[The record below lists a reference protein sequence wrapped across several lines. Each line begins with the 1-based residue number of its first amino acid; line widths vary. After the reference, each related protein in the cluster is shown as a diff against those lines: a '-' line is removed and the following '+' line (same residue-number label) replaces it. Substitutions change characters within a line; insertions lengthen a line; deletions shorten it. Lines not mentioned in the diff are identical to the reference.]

1 MYNDNTQMLFYKYL
15 LMKYL
20 QYLKDQEKNFQ
31 FWSLLFFSPTL
42 KLLDLAVF
50 YYFSW
55 HQTSSN
61 CC

>member
-31 FWSLLFFSPTL
+31 F
-42 KLLDLAVF
+42 
-50 YYFSW
+50 
-55 HQTSSN
+55 
-61 CC
+61 